1 MKQIPMKR
9 ALAEQLHEGALQQLA
24 GHVYPLH
31 GDWAISGAQS
41 LQIANLATVIF
52 VKGMI
57 R

>member
-1 MKQIPMKR
+1 MKR